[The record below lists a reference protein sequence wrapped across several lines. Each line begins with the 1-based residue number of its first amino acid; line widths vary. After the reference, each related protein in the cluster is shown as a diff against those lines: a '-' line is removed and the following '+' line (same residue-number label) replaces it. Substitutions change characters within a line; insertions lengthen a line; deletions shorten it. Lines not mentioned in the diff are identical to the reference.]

1 MKLLVTGCQGQLGWE
16 LMRSLQPLGE
26 VIGVD
31 RRQCDLA
38 DPDSVIRMLRE
49 TQPQGVVNAA
59 AYTAVDK
66 AESDPQAAAAVNST
80 APGVLA
86 EQCRR
91 LGALLVHYST
101 DYVFDG
107 ASAAP
112 YREDDPT
119 APLNEYG
126 RSKLAGERAIRAAGD
141 RYLILRTSWVYSLR
155 GANFVRTIARLA
167 QTRDTLRIVD
177 DQLGAPTSA
186 AWLADLTAQMIG
198 RESGRGPAPGSGLW
212 HASCAGVTSWHG
224 FADAILQ
231 TLAGKRAARPE
242 FMLDKRPQLV
252 PIPSSEYP
260 VPARRP
266 ANSRLALDR
275 LQHDWGLHA
284 PDWRAALQLVL
295 RDA

>member
-26 VIGVD
+26 VVGVD
-31 RRQCDLA
+31 RRQCDLG
-38 DPDSVIRMLRE
+38 DPDSLIRLLRDA
-49 TQPQGVVNAA
+49 QPDVVVNAA

-66 AESDPQAAAAVNST
+66 AESDPPAAAAINAT

-86 EQCRR
+86 EQCRK

-107 ASAAP
+107 ASPHP

-126 RSKLAGERAIRAAGD
+126 RSKLAGERAIVAAGE

-177 DQLGAPTSA
+177 DQVGAPTSA
-186 AWLADLTAQMIG
+186 AWLADLSAQMIARDG
-198 RESGRGPAPGSGLW
+198 ASGRFPGSGVW
-212 HASCAGVTSWHG
+212 HASCAGATSWHG

-231 TLAGKRAARPE
+231 TLSSMRAARPE
-242 FMLDKRPQLV
+242 FVLDKRPKLV
-252 PIPSSEYP
+252 PIASSEYP

-266 ANSRLALDR
+266 ANSLLALER
-275 LQHDWGLHA
+275 LQRDWGLRA
-284 PDWRAALQLVL
+284 PPWQQALQLVL
-295 RDA
+295 REA